1 MSIDSHRFCC
11 YTTAKRRKYQSFF
24 FFDRFRLERSAH
36 LQYYPL
42 YRYPLFQ
49 RKGCGE
55 FDCPVLD
62 KWWDGSFSFP
72 WWCGMDDAVIDTLCS
87 SLISAVEELRG

>member
-1 MSIDSHRFCC
+1 MHFIDRDL
-11 YTTAKRRKYQSFF
+11 
-24 FFDRFRLERSAH
+24 DRGRAFIFNDLVNGIGVFAV
-36 LQYYPL
+36 
-42 YRYPLFQ
+42 F

-55 FDCPVLD
+55 IDCPVLD

>member
-1 MSIDSHRFCC
+1 MKPLATFKHISSKNANYGD
-11 YTTAKRRKYQSFF
+11 AEK
-24 FFDRFRLERSAH
+24 
-36 LQYYPL
+36 YYPL

-72 WWCGMDDAVIDTLCS
+72 WWCGMDDTVIDTLCS